1 MLSTDQVRPVDPE
14 RATASAAIP
23 LLATMSSKPGP
34 SARAVQRISALGEMT
49 GGIAHDFRNILAV
62 VASGLRV
69 AEDNAEDAA
78 KLAAALAAVRDGV
91 ERGQR
96 MIWRLLA
103 FARQQDS
110 EPGPEDVGSLLD
122 QLKMFLKYAAGSGV
136 RLSVGR
142 ASNLP
147 KCVVDPP
154 QFNAAIINL
163 VVNARDAMPEGGEIR
178 ISAAAIRGVNLGQPR
193 NYVRVRVSDDGS
205 GMPPHVLK
213 RVFDPYFT
221 TTGDSGT
228 GLGVPQVRAMMD
240 QLGGHVKIHS
250 KVGKGTSVDLFFPAH
265 EAMPAEA
272 SETWRQLDRWA
283 DEGGSIAYAGAAS
296 AA

>member
-1 MLSTDQVRPVDPE
+1 MLSTDRAGFDDPQ
-14 RATASAAIP
+14 RATARAAIP
-23 LLATMSSKPGP
+23 LLATANPGLGP
-34 SARAVQRISALGEMT
+34 SARAAQKINTLGEMT

-78 KLAAALAAVRDGV
+78 KLAAALGAVRDGV

-96 MIWRLLA
+96 MIGRLLA

-110 EPGPEDVGSLLD
+110 EPGPEDISILLE
-122 QLKMFLKYAAGSGV
+122 QLQMFLKYAAGSGIRLVV
-136 RLSVGR
+136 RC

-147 KCVVDPP
+147 ECVVDPP

-178 ISAAAIRGVNLGQPR
+178 ISAVAIPGMNLGQPC

-205 GMPPHVLK
+205 GMPPDVLK

-221 TTGDSGT
+221 TKGDNGT
-228 GLGVPQVRAMMD
+228 GLGVPQVRAMMEE
-240 QLGGHVKIHS
+240 LGGHVKIRS
-250 KVGKGTSVDLFFPAH
+250 KAEQGTCVDLFFPAH
-265 EAMPAEA
+265 EATPAVA
-272 SETWRQLDRWA
+272 LETWRQLDRWA
-283 DEGGSIAYAGAAS
+283 DEGGAIANSGAAS